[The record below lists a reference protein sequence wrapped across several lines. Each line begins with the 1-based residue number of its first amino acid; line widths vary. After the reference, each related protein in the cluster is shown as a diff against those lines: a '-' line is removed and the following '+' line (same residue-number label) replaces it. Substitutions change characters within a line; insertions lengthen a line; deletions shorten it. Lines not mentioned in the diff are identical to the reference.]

1 MNLSIDTII
10 MNIIE
15 CLDTLFIIKSE
26 LIMTEE
32 ILKKIKQLPPL
43 PESAM
48 QIEAVYQDPDSTFND
63 MVKIL
68 EKDPLL
74 TADILK
80 AANSPL
86 YGFSREINAISQAV
100 GLFGMGTV
108 RGFALA
114 SIVKKSFNLD
124 LAPYGIT
131 NEMFS
136 TLSKKQ
142 HALIT
147 SWCIRKENKLL
158 GVLSP
163 AAFLVEIG
171 KVLIAQQIISDNKE
185 EAFHTALLE
194 FNDVEAAEREVL
206 GVDTPEVSATIFAQ
220 WKFESGLVD
229 VIRNCQNPDKAEEE
243 DKRAAQILNVVRV
256 AVPINGVLTE
266 ESINKAKALIE
277 KYELDMPSFE
287 KALEAF

>member
-1 MNLSIDTII
+1 
-10 MNIIE
+10 
-15 CLDTLFIIKSE
+15 
-26 LIMTEE
+26 MTED

-48 QIEAVYQDPDSTFND
+48 KIEAVYQDPDSSFND

-114 SIVKKSFNLD
+114 SIVKKSFALD
-124 LAPYGIT
+124 LSPYGI
-131 NEMFS
+131 NNDMFS
-136 TLSKKQ
+136 ALSKKQ
-142 HALIT
+142 HALMT
-147 SWCIRKENKLL
+147 SWCIKKENKLL

-171 KVLIAQQIISDNKE
+171 KVLISQQILAEKKQV
-185 EAFHTALLE
+185 AFRNALLE
-194 FNDVEAAEREVL
+194 LQDVEAAERKVV
-206 GVDTPEVSATIFAQ
+206 GTDTPEISAQIFEHWRFEESLVS
-220 WKFESGLVD
+220 
-229 VIRNCQNPDKAEEE
+229 VIRHCLNPENADES
-243 DKRAAQILNVVRV
+243 DKRAAKILHVVRTT
-256 AVPINGVLTE
+256 VPINGVITE
-266 ESINKAKALIE
+266 ASVAEAKKLIE
-277 KYELDMPSFE
+277 KYKLDLPSFE
-287 KALEAF
+287 ESIKKFNEL

>member
-1 MNLSIDTII
+1 
-10 MNIIE
+10 
-15 CLDTLFIIKSE
+15 
-26 LIMTEE
+26 MTEE

-114 SIVKKSFNLD
+114 SIVKKSFELD
-124 LAPYGIT
+124 LSPYGIT

-136 TLSKKQ
+136 ELSKKQ
-142 HALIT
+142 HALMT
-147 SWCIRKENKLL
+147 AWCIRKENKLL

-171 KVLIAQQIISDNKE
+171 KVLIAQQIIANKQE
-185 EAFHTALLE
+185 EEFHDALTELG
-194 FNDVEAAEREVL
+194 DVEAAERKIV
-206 GVDTPEVSATIFAQ
+206 GADTPEVSATIFAQ
-220 WKFESGLVD
+220 WKFEKGLVD
-229 VIRNCQNPDKAEEE
+229 VIRNCQNPDQAEEA
-243 DKRAAQILNVVRV
+243 DKRPAQILNVVRV
-256 AVPINGVLTE
+256 AVPMNARVTE
-266 ESINKAKALIE
+266 ESIHKAKELIE
-277 KYELDMPSFE
+277 AYKLDMPSFE
-287 KALEAF
+287 KAIEAFK

>member
-1 MNLSIDTII
+1 MNDE
-10 MNIIE
+10 M
-15 CLDTLFIIKSE
+15 
-26 LIMTEE
+26 
-32 ILKKIKQLPPL
+32 LKKIKQLPPL

-48 QIEAVYQDPDSTFND
+48 QIEAVYQNPDSSFSD

-114 SIVKKSFNLD
+114 SIVKKSFALD
-124 LAPYGIT
+124 LSPYGIT
-131 NEMFS
+131 SEMFS
-136 TLSKKQ
+136 NLSKSQ
-142 HALIT
+142 HALMT
-147 SWCIRKENKLL
+147 AWCLRKENKLL

-171 KVLIAQQIISDNKE
+171 KVLLAQQMIADKSQA
-185 EAFHTALLE
+185 AFRDALIE
-194 FNDVEAAEREVL
+194 TQDVEVSEQKVL
-206 GVDTPEVSATIFAQ
+206 GVDTAEVSATIFEH
-220 WKFESGLVD
+220 WRFEEGLVD
-229 VIRNCQNPDKAEEE
+229 VIKNCMHPENAKPEYQ
-243 DKRAAQILNVVRV
+243 RAAKILHVIRK
-256 AVPINGVLTE
+256 AVPINGVITKA
-266 ESINKAKALIE
+266 SIEDAKALIE
-277 KYELDMPSFE
+277 AYGLDMESFD
-287 KALEAF
+287 KALENLELN

>member
-1 MNLSIDTII
+1 
-10 MNIIE
+10 
-15 CLDTLFIIKSE
+15 
-26 LIMTEE
+26 MTEE

-48 QIEAVYQDPDSTFND
+48 QIEAVYQNPDSSFND

-114 SIVKKSFNLD
+114 SIVKKSFSLD
-124 LAPYGIT
+124 LSPYGI
-131 NEMFS
+131 NNDMFS
-136 TLSKKQ
+136 ALSKKQ
-142 HALIT
+142 HALVT
-147 SWCIRKENKLL
+147 AWCIRKENKLL

-171 KVLIAQQIISDNKE
+171 KVLIAQQIITDGKQE
-185 EAFHTALLE
+185 EFRNALAELG
-194 FNDVEAAEREVL
+194 DVEAAERQVV
-206 GVDTPEVSATIFAQ
+206 GVDTPEVSATIFKQ
-220 WKFESGLVD
+220 WKFEEGLVD
-229 VIRNCQNPDKAEEE
+229 VLGSCMNPEKA
-243 DKRAAQILNVVRV
+243 DNSDDVRPAAILNAVRL
-256 AVPINGVLTE
+256 AVPINGVVTDA
-266 ESINKAKALIE
+266 SIEAAKEVIAKFELNLETFETAIE
-277 KYELDMPSFE
+277 NIK
-287 KALEAF
+287 

>member
-1 MNLSIDTII
+1 
-10 MNIIE
+10 
-15 CLDTLFIIKSE
+15 
-26 LIMTEE
+26 MTEE

-48 QIEAVYQDPDSTFND
+48 QIEAVYQNPDSSFND

-114 SIVKKSFNLD
+114 SIVKKSFSLNLS
-124 LAPYGIT
+124 PYGIS

-136 TLSKKQ
+136 SLSKKQ
-142 HALIT
+142 HGLMTA
-147 SWCIRKENKLL
+147 WCLRKENRLL

-171 KVLIAQQIISDNKE
+171 KVLIAQQIITDGKE
-185 EAFHTALLE
+185 EAFRDALVNLQ
-194 FNDVEAAEREVL
+194 DVEAAEREIV
-206 GVDTPEVSATIFAQ
+206 GADTPEVSATIFAQ
-220 WKFESGLVD
+220 WKFEEGLVD
-229 VIRNCQNPDKAEEE
+229 VIRNCQNPQNAEEE
-243 DKRAAQILNVVRV
+243 DKRPAKILHVVRV
-256 AVPINGVLTE
+256 AVPINGTLTDASIEAAKVL
-266 ESINKAKALIE
+266 IK
-277 KYELDMPSFE
+277 KYGLDMESFDTAIE
-287 KALEAF
+287 NAR

>member
-1 MNLSIDTII
+1 
-10 MNIIE
+10 
-15 CLDTLFIIKSE
+15 
-26 LIMTEE
+26 MTEE
-32 ILKKIKQLPPL
+32 ILKQIKQLPPL

-48 QIEAVYQDPDSTFND
+48 QIEAVYQDPDSSFND

-114 SIVKKSFNLD
+114 SIVKKSFKLD
-124 LAPYGIT
+124 LSPYGIT
-131 NEMFS
+131 NDMFS
-136 TLSKKQ
+136 ALSKKQ
-142 HALIT
+142 HGLMTA
-147 SWCIRKENKLL
+147 WCLRKENKLL

-171 KVLIAQQIISDNKE
+171 KVLIAQQIIADGREEEFAEALKE
-185 EAFHTALLE
+185 LG
-194 FNDVEAAEREVL
+194 NVEAAERQIM
-206 GVDTPEVSATIFAQ
+206 GVDTPEVSATIFSQ
-220 WKFESGLVD
+220 WKFEEGLVD
-229 VIRNCQNPDKAEEE
+229 VIQNCQDPKQANSE
-243 DKRAAQILNVVRV
+243 DVRATSILHVVRT
-256 AVPINGVLTE
+256 AVPINGVITE
-266 ESINKAKALIE
+266 NSIEAAKELINR
-277 KYELDMPSFE
+277 YSLDMESFE
-287 KALEAF
+287 KALENAN

>member
-1 MNLSIDTII
+1 
-10 MNIIE
+10 
-15 CLDTLFIIKSE
+15 
-26 LIMTEE
+26 MTED

-48 QIEAVYQDPDSTFND
+48 KIEAVYQDPDSSFND

-114 SIVKKSFNLD
+114 SIVKKSFRLN
-124 LAPYGIT
+124 LAPYGISDA
-131 NEMFS
+131 MFS
-136 TLSKKQ
+136 ELSKKQ
-142 HALIT
+142 HGLIT
-147 SWCIRKENKLL
+147 AWCIKKENKLL

-171 KVLIAQQIISDNKE
+171 KVLIAQQVIADGKE
-185 EAFHTALLE
+185 IEFRDALARLQ
-194 FNDVEAAEREVL
+194 DVEAAEREVV
-206 GVDTPEVSATIFAQ
+206 GVDTPEVSATIFKQ
-220 WKFESGLVD
+220 WKFESGLID
-229 VIRNCQNPDKAEEE
+229 VIGSCINPQQAEPEAVKA
-243 DKRAAQILNVVRV
+243 AAILNVVRI
-256 AVPINGVLTE
+256 AVPINGVITD
-266 ESINKAKALIE
+266 ESVKQAKELIL
-277 KYELDMPSFE
+277 KYDLDMESFDS
-287 KALEAF
+287 ALENAR

>member
-1 MNLSIDTII
+1 
-10 MNIIE
+10 
-15 CLDTLFIIKSE
+15 
-26 LIMTEE
+26 MTEE

-48 QIEAVYQDPDSTFND
+48 QIEAVYQNPDSSFND

-114 SIVKKSFNLD
+114 SIVKKSFALD
-124 LAPYGIT
+124 LSPYGIS

-136 TLSKKQ
+136 ALSKKQ
-142 HALIT
+142 HGLMTA
-147 SWCIRKENKLL
+147 WCLRKENRLL

-171 KVLIAQQIISDNKE
+171 KVLIAQQVIADKKQE
-185 EAFHTALLE
+185 EFRDALLE
-194 FNDVEAAEREVL
+194 LGDVEAAEREIV

-220 WKFESGLVD
+220 WKFEEGLVD
-229 VIRNCQNPDKAEEE
+229 VIRNCQNPDKAEEA
-243 DKRAAQILNVVRV
+243 DMRPAQILHVVRV
-256 AVPINGVLTE
+256 AVPINGVVTDD
-266 ESINKAKALIE
+266 SIAAAKELIQ
-277 KYELDMPSFE
+277 KYALDMESFDTAIE
-287 KALEAF
+287 NAR

>member
-1 MNLSIDTII
+1 
-10 MNIIE
+10 
-15 CLDTLFIIKSE
+15 
-26 LIMTEE
+26 MTEE

-48 QIEAVYQDPDSTFND
+48 QIEAVYQDPDSSFND

-114 SIVKKSFNLD
+114 SIVKKSFSLD
-124 LAPYGIT
+124 LSPYGI
-131 NEMFS
+131 NNDMFS
-136 TLSKKQ
+136 ALSKKQ
-142 HALIT
+142 HALVT

-171 KVLIAQQIISDNKE
+171 KVLIAQQVMMDAKQE
-185 EAFHTALLE
+185 EFRDALAELG
-194 FNDVEAAEREVL
+194 DVEAAERQVV
-206 GVDTPEVSATIFAQ
+206 GVDTPEVSATIFRQ
-220 WKFESGLVD
+220 WKFEEGLVD
-229 VIRNCQNPDKAEEE
+229 VIGHCMEPEAADKA
-243 DKRAAQILNVVRV
+243 DDVRPAAILNAVRL
-256 AVPINGVLTE
+256 AVPINGVVTDA
-266 ESINKAKALIE
+266 SIEAAKEVIAKYDLNLETFEAAIE
-277 KYELDMPSFE
+277 NIK
-287 KALEAF
+287 

>member
-1 MNLSIDTII
+1 
-10 MNIIE
+10 
-15 CLDTLFIIKSE
+15 
-26 LIMTEE
+26 MTEE

-48 QIEAVYQDPDSTFND
+48 QIEAVYQDPDSSFND

-114 SIVKKSFNLD
+114 SIVKKSFALD
-124 LAPYGIT
+124 LSPYGIN

-136 TLSKKQ
+136 ALSKKQ
-142 HALIT
+142 HGLMT
-147 SWCIRKENKLL
+147 SWCIRKENRLL

-171 KVLIAQQIISDNKE
+171 KVLIAQQVMTDEKQEAFRDALAELGNVE
-185 EAFHTALLE
+185 EAE
-194 FNDVEAAEREVL
+194 KKVV
-206 GVDTPEVSATIFAQ
+206 GVDTAEVSATIFAQ
-220 WKFESGLVD
+220 WKFEEKLVD
-229 VIRNCQNPDKAEEE
+229 VIKHCANPDEAKEE
-243 DKRAAQILNVVRV
+243 DRRAARILNVVRV
-256 AVPINGVLTE
+256 AVPINGQITD
-266 ESINKAKALIE
+266 ESIEEAKELIE
-277 KYELDMPSFE
+277 DYDLDMESFE
-287 KALEAF
+287 KAIENAR

>member
-1 MNLSIDTII
+1 
-10 MNIIE
+10 
-15 CLDTLFIIKSE
+15 
-26 LIMTEE
+26 MTDD

-48 QIEAVYQDPDSTFND
+48 QIEAVYQDPDSSFND

-114 SIVKKSFNLD
+114 SIVKKSFALD
-124 LAPYGIT
+124 LSPYGID
-131 NEMFS
+131 NDMFS
-136 TLSKKQ
+136 ALSKKQ
-142 HALIT
+142 HGLMT
-147 SWCIRKENKLL
+147 SWCMRKENKLL
-158 GVLSP
+158 GILSP

-171 KVLIAQQIISDNKE
+171 KVLIAQQIISDGKQ
-185 EAFHTALLE
+185 EAFRDALAELG
-194 FNDVEAAEREVL
+194 DVEAAEQQVL
-206 GVDTPEVSATIFAQ
+206 GVDTPEVSATVFKH
-220 WKFESGLVD
+220 WRFEEGLVD
-229 VIRNCQNPDKAEEE
+229 VIANCQSPEKAEPE
-243 DKRAAQILNVVRV
+243 DQRAASILHVVRV
-256 AVPINGVLTE
+256 AVPINGAITDA
-266 ESINKAKALIE
+266 SIEAAKALIT
-277 KYELDMPSFE
+277 KYELDMESFD
-287 KALEAF
+287 KALENAS

>member
-1 MNLSIDTII
+1 
-10 MNIIE
+10 
-15 CLDTLFIIKSE
+15 
-26 LIMTEE
+26 MTEE

-48 QIEAVYQDPDSTFND
+48 QIEEVYKDPDSTFND
-63 MVKIL
+63 MAKIL

-114 SIVKKSFNLD
+114 SIVKKSFSLD
-124 LAPYGIT
+124 LSPYGIT
-131 NEMFS
+131 NDMFS
-136 TLSKKQ
+136 ELSKKQ
-142 HALIT
+142 HALVT
-147 SWCIRKENKLL
+147 SWCIRKENRLL

-171 KVLIAQQIISDNKE
+171 KVIIAQEVMAEKKE
-185 EAFHTALLE
+185 EEFRDALKELQ
-194 FNDVEAAEREVL
+194 DVEAAEKEIV
-206 GVDTPEVSATIFAQ
+206 GADTPEVSATIFAQ
-220 WKFESGLVD
+220 WKFEDNLVD
-229 VIRNCQNPDKAEEE
+229 VLRNCQNPDLATDE
-243 DKRAAQILNVVRV
+243 DKKAAQILNVVRV
-256 AVPINGVLTE
+256 AVPINGVVTDA
-266 ESINKAKALIE
+266 SVKAAKELIE
-277 KYELDMPSFE
+277 KFGLDMESFE
-287 KALEAF
+287 TALDHIK

>member
-1 MNLSIDTII
+1 
-10 MNIIE
+10 
-15 CLDTLFIIKSE
+15 
-26 LIMTEE
+26 MTEE

-48 QIEAVYQDPDSTFND
+48 QIEAVYQNPDSTFND

-114 SIVKKSFNLD
+114 SIVKKSFALD
-124 LAPYGIT
+124 LSAYGIN

-136 TLSKKQ
+136 SLSKKQ
-142 HALIT
+142 HGLMTA
-147 SWCIRKENKLL
+147 WCLRKENQLL
-158 GVLSP
+158 GILSP

-171 KVLIAQQIISDNKE
+171 KVLIAQQIMSDGSQ
-185 EAFHTALLE
+185 EAFRDALVELG
-194 FNDVEAAEREVL
+194 DVEAAERKVV
-206 GVDTPEVSATIFAQ
+206 GVDTPEVSATV
-220 WKFESGLVD
+220 FEHWRFEEGLVD
-229 VIRNCQNPDKAEEE
+229 VIRNCQNPQKAADE
-243 DKRAAQILNVVRV
+243 DQRAAQILHVVRV
-256 AVPINGVLTE
+256 AVPINGVVTDA
-266 ESINKAKALIE
+266 SIEASKKLIQ
-277 KYELDMPSFE
+277 KYQLDMESFD
-287 KALEAF
+287 KAIENAR

>member
-1 MNLSIDTII
+1 
-10 MNIIE
+10 
-15 CLDTLFIIKSE
+15 
-26 LIMTEE
+26 MTED

-48 QIEAVYQDPDSTFND
+48 QIEAVYQNPDSSFND

-114 SIVKKSFNLD
+114 SVVKKSFTLD
-124 LAPYGIT
+124 LSPYGIS
-131 NEMFS
+131 NDVFS
-136 TLSKKQ
+136 SISKKQ
-142 HALIT
+142 HGLVT

-171 KVLIAQQIISDNKE
+171 KVLIAQQIIADGKVE
-185 EAFHTALLE
+185 EFKAALE
-194 FNDVEAAEREVL
+194 SCDSVEEAEREVV
-206 GVDTPEVSATIFAQ
+206 GADTPEVSATIFAQ
-220 WKFESGLVD
+220 WKFEEGLVD
-229 VIRNCQNPDKAEEE
+229 VIANSMNPDNAKT
-243 DKRAAQILNVVRV
+243 DDTKRASAILNAVRIAITNNSLV
-256 AVPINGVLTE
+256 TDA
-266 ESINKAKALIE
+266 SIAEAKKIVE
-277 KYELDMPSFE
+277 KHDLNM
-287 KALEAF
+287 EAFETAIENLK

>member
-1 MNLSIDTII
+1 
-10 MNIIE
+10 
-15 CLDTLFIIKSE
+15 
-26 LIMTEE
+26 MTED

-48 QIEAVYQDPDSTFND
+48 QIETVYQDPDSSFND

-114 SIVKKSFNLD
+114 SIVKKSFVLD
-124 LAPYGIT
+124 LSPYGI
-131 NEMFS
+131 NNDMFS
-136 TLSKKQ
+136 ALSKKQ
-142 HALIT
+142 HALVT
-147 SWCIRKENKLL
+147 SWWIRKENKLL

-171 KVLIAQQIISDNKE
+171 KVLISQQIIADGKQE
-185 EAFHTALLE
+185 EFRDALAELD
-194 FNDVEAAEREVL
+194 DVEAAEQKVV
-206 GVDTPEVSATIFAQ
+206 GTDTPEVSATIFRQ
-220 WKFESGLVD
+220 WKFEAGLVD
-229 VIRNCQNPDKAEEE
+229 LLGHCMQPDKAENPNIV
-243 DKRAAQILNVVRV
+243 RPSAILNAVRL
-256 AVPINGVLTE
+256 AVPINGVVTDA
-266 ESINKAKALIE
+266 SIAAAKEIIA
-277 KYELDMPSFE
+277 KYDLN
-287 KALEAF
+287 LEAFETAIENIK

>member
-1 MNLSIDTII
+1 
-10 MNIIE
+10 
-15 CLDTLFIIKSE
+15 
-26 LIMTEE
+26 MTEE

-48 QIEAVYQDPDSTFND
+48 QIEAVYQNPDSTFND

-68 EKDPLL
+68 ETDPLL

-114 SIVKKSFNLD
+114 SIVKKSFSLD
-124 LAPYGIT
+124 LSPYGIT
-131 NEMFS
+131 DDMFS
-136 TLSKKQ
+136 ALSKKQ
-142 HALIT
+142 HGLVTA
-147 SWCIRKENKLL
+147 WCLRKENKLM

-171 KVLIAQQIISDNKE
+171 KVLIAQQVIADSKQ
-185 EAFHTALLE
+185 EAFRDALKELQ
-194 FNDVEAAEREVL
+194 NVEEAEREIV
-206 GVDTPEVSATIFAQ
+206 GVDTPEVSASIFSQ
-220 WKFESGLVD
+220 WKFEASLID
-229 VIRNCQNPDKAEEE
+229 VIGHCENPEAAEN
-243 DKRAAQILNVVRV
+243 DDTKRAAQILNVVRV
-256 AVPINGVLTE
+256 AVPINGVVTDA
-266 ESINKAKALIE
+266 SIAAAKELIE
-277 KYELDMPSFE
+277 KYGLDLESFE
-287 KALEAF
+287 KALENL

>member
-1 MNLSIDTII
+1 
-10 MNIIE
+10 
-15 CLDTLFIIKSE
+15 
-26 LIMTEE
+26 MTDD

-48 QIEAVYQDPDSTFND
+48 QIEAVYQNPDSSFND

-114 SIVKKSFNLD
+114 SIVKKSFALD
-124 LAPYGIT
+124 LSPYGID
-131 NEMFS
+131 NDMFS
-136 TLSKKQ
+136 AASKKQ
-142 HALIT
+142 HGIMTA
-147 SWCIRKENKLL
+147 WCIRKENKLL

-171 KVLIAQQIISDNKE
+171 KVLISQQIMSENKE
-185 EAFHTALLE
+185 EVFRDALSELK
-194 FNDVEAAEREVL
+194 NVEEAERKIL
-206 GVDTPEVSATIFAQ
+206 NVDTPEVSATIFSH
-220 WKFESGLVD
+220 WRFEESLVD
-229 VIRNCQNPDKAEEE
+229 TIKNCTNPENAEE
-243 DKRAAQILNVVRV
+243 DDQRAAKILHVVRT
-256 AVPINGVLTE
+256 AVPINGILTE
-266 ESINKAKALIE
+266 ESIEDAKSLIS
-277 KYELDMPSFE
+277 KYNLDLESFE
-287 KALEAF
+287 MALENA

>member
-1 MNLSIDTII
+1 
-10 MNIIE
+10 
-15 CLDTLFIIKSE
+15 
-26 LIMTEE
+26 MTED

-48 QIEAVYQDPDSTFND
+48 QIEAVYQDPDGSFSD

-68 EKDPLL
+68 ETDPLL

-86 YGFSREINAISQAV
+86 YGFSREINAINQAV

-114 SIVKKSFNLD
+114 SIVKKSFTLD
-124 LAPYGIT
+124 LSPYNIS
-131 NEMFS
+131 NDMFS
-136 TLSKKQ
+136 AFSKKQ

-147 SWCIRKENKLL
+147 AWCLKKENKLL

-171 KVLIAQQIISDNKE
+171 KVLIAQQIMADGKIDEFRTAME
-185 EAFHTALLE
+185 ELQ
-194 FNDVEAAEREVL
+194 DVEAAEKKVL
-206 GVDTPEVSATIFAQ
+206 GVTTPEVSATIFRQ
-220 WKFESGLVD
+220 WKFEDGLVD
-229 VIRNCQNPDKAEEE
+229 VIGNCMNPDDATDV
-243 DKRAAQILNVVRV
+243 DKKPAQILNVVRV
-256 AVPINGVLTE
+256 AIPMSGTPTP
-266 ESINKAKALIE
+266 ESIANAKKLIE
-277 KYELDMPSFE
+277 KYGLHIESFE
-287 KALEAF
+287 SAIENF

>member
-1 MNLSIDTII
+1 
-10 MNIIE
+10 
-15 CLDTLFIIKSE
+15 
-26 LIMTEE
+26 MTEE

-43 PESAM
+43 PESALK
-48 QIEAVYQDPDSTFND
+48 IEEVYRDPNSTFND
-63 MVKIL
+63 MAKIL
-68 EKDPLL
+68 QKDPLL

-114 SIVKKSFNLD
+114 SIVKKSFNLN
-124 LAPYGIT
+124 LSPYGIT

-136 TLSKKQ
+136 ELSKKQ
-142 HALIT
+142 HALTT
-147 SWCIRKENKLL
+147 SWCLKKENRLM

-171 KVLIAQQIISDNKE
+171 KVLIAQQVIADKKE
-185 EAFHTALLE
+185 AE
-194 FNDVEAAEREVL
+194 FQAAIKELQDVEAAEREVI

-220 WKFESGLVD
+220 WKFEEELVD
-229 VIRNCQNPDKAEEE
+229 VIKNCQNPDAAKEE
-243 DKRAAQILNVVRV
+243 DKKAARILNVVRV
-256 AVPINGVLTE
+256 AVPINGVITD
-266 ESINKAKALIE
+266 ESIQAAKELIQ
-277 KYELDMPSFE
+277 KYELDMDSFDQTIE
-287 KALEAF
+287 HMK

>member
-1 MNLSIDTII
+1 
-10 MNIIE
+10 
-15 CLDTLFIIKSE
+15 
-26 LIMTEE
+26 MTEE

-48 QIEAVYQDPDSTFND
+48 QIEAVYQNPDSTFND

-114 SIVKKSFNLD
+114 SIVKKSFILD
-124 LAPYGIT
+124 LSPYEISD
-131 NEMFS
+131 EMFS

-142 HALIT
+142 HALVT
-147 SWCIRKENKLL
+147 GWCLKKENKLM

-171 KVLIAQQIISDNKE
+171 KVIIAQQIIADSKQTE
-185 EAFHTALLE
+185 FLEAMTRLQ
-194 FNDVEAAEREVL
+194 NVEAAEREIV
-206 GVDTPEVSATIFAQ
+206 GADTPEVSASIFSQ
-220 WKFESGLVD
+220 WKFEPNLVD
-229 VIRNCQNPDKAEEE
+229 VIGHCENPDEAENE
-243 DKRAAQILNVVRV
+243 DMKRAAKILHVVRV
-256 AVPINGVLTE
+256 TVPINGVVTD
-266 ESINKAKALIE
+266 ESVAAAKELIA
-277 KYELDMPSFE
+277 KYGLDLESFE
-287 KALEAF
+287 AAIQNL

>member
-1 MNLSIDTII
+1 
-10 MNIIE
+10 
-15 CLDTLFIIKSE
+15 
-26 LIMTEE
+26 MTEA

-48 QIEAVYQDPDSTFND
+48 QIEAVYQDPDSSFND

-86 YGFSREINAISQAV
+86 YGFSREINAIAQAV

-114 SIVKKSFNLD
+114 SIVKKSFSLD
-124 LAPYGIT
+124 LTAYGIS
-131 NEMFS
+131 NDMFS
-136 TLSKKQ
+136 NLSKKQ
-142 HALIT
+142 HGLMTA
-147 SWCIRKENKLL
+147 WCLRKENRLL

-171 KVLIAQQIISDNKE
+171 KVLIAQQIMADGKQ
-185 EAFHTALLE
+185 EAFRDALAELG
-194 FNDVEAAEREVL
+194 DVEAAERKIV
-206 GVDTPEVSATIFAQ
+206 GTDTPEVSATIFAQ
-220 WKFESGLVD
+220 WKFEEKLVD
-229 VIRNCQNPDKAEEE
+229 VIRNCQNPEKATEE
-243 DKRAAQILNVVRV
+243 DVRPAQILNVVRI
-256 AVPINGVLTE
+256 AVPINGQV
-266 ESINKAKALIE
+266 SDASVAAAKELIT
-277 KYELDMPSFE
+277 KYGLDMESFDTAIE
-287 KALEAF
+287 NAR

>member
-1 MNLSIDTII
+1 
-10 MNIIE
+10 
-15 CLDTLFIIKSE
+15 
-26 LIMTEE
+26 MTEE
-32 ILKKIKQLPPL
+32 ILKQIKQLPPL

-48 QIEAVYQDPDSTFND
+48 KIEEVYKDPDSTFND
-63 MVKIL
+63 MAKIL

-114 SIVKKSFNLD
+114 SIVKQSFSLD
-124 LAPYGIT
+124 LSPYGIT

-136 TLSKKQ
+136 ELSKKQ
-142 HALIT
+142 HALMT
-147 SWCIRKENKLL
+147 SWCRRKENRYL

-171 KVLIAQQIISDNKE
+171 KVLIARQILEHGKE
-185 EAFHTALLE
+185 TEFQDALEELQ
-194 FNDVEAAEREVL
+194 DVEAAERKIV
-206 GVDTPEVSATIFAQ
+206 GVDTPEVSATIFKQ
-220 WKFESGLVD
+220 WKFEDSLID
-229 VIRNCQNPDKAEEE
+229 VIKHCQNPSLAEE
-243 DKRAAQILNVVRV
+243 DDQRPAKILHVVRV
-256 AVPINGVLTE
+256 AVPINGKIDDA
-266 ESINKAKALIE
+266 SIKAAKELIE
-277 KYELDMPSFE
+277 KYALDMDSFDT
-287 KALEAF
+287 ALEHIE

>member
-1 MNLSIDTII
+1 
-10 MNIIE
+10 
-15 CLDTLFIIKSE
+15 
-26 LIMTEE
+26 MTED

-48 QIEAVYQDPDSTFND
+48 QIEAVYQDPDSSFND

-114 SIVKKSFNLD
+114 SIVKKSFSLD
-124 LAPYGIT
+124 LSPYGI
-131 NEMFS
+131 NNDMFS
-136 TLSKKQ
+136 ALSKKQ
-142 HALIT
+142 HGLVT
-147 SWCIRKENKLL
+147 SWCIRKENRLL

-171 KVLIAQQIISDNKE
+171 KVLIAQQIISDGKQE
-185 EAFHTALLE
+185 EFRNALAELG
-194 FNDVEAAEREVL
+194 DVEAAERQVV
-206 GVDTPEVSATIFAQ
+206 GVDTPEVSATIFKQ
-220 WKFESGLVD
+220 WKFEEGLVD
-229 VIRNCQNPDKAEEE
+229 VIGNCMSPEKAET
-243 DKRAAQILNVVRV
+243 DNSKRAAAILDAVRT
-256 AVPINGVLTE
+256 AVPINGVVTDA
-266 ESINKAKALIE
+266 SIAAAKEVIE
-277 KYELDMPSFE
+277 KYDLNM
-287 KALEAF
+287 EAFETAIENVK

>member
-1 MNLSIDTII
+1 
-10 MNIIE
+10 
-15 CLDTLFIIKSE
+15 
-26 LIMTEE
+26 MTEE
-32 ILKKIKQLPPL
+32 MLKKIKQLPPL

-48 QIEAVYQDPDSTFND
+48 QIEEVYKDPDSTFND
-63 MVKIL
+63 MAKIL

-114 SIVKKSFNLD
+114 SIVKKSFSLD
-124 LAPYGIT
+124 LSPYGIT

-136 TLSKKQ
+136 DLSKKQ
-142 HALIT
+142 HALMT
-147 SWCIRKENKLL
+147 SWCIRKENRLL

-171 KVLIAQQIISDNKE
+171 KVLIAQQIMAEGKE
-185 EAFHTALLE
+185 EAFRDALKELQ
-194 FNDVEAAEREVL
+194 DVEAAEREVI
-206 GVDTPEVSATIFAQ
+206 GVDTPEVSAKIFAQ
-220 WKFESGLVD
+220 WKFEENLID
-229 VIRNCQNPDKAEEE
+229 VLGNCQNPEQAKED
-243 DKRAAQILNVVRV
+243 DKRAARILHVVRV
-256 AVPINGVLTE
+256 AVPINGKVTDA
-266 ESINKAKALIE
+266 SIKAAKELIE
-277 KYELDMPSFE
+277 KYELDMDSFDTAIE
-287 KALEAF
+287 NIK